1 MAHKSDPHTLTG
13 RQPRPVRWWR
23 LAAEAALLMALAAAA
38 SSARPGDKLPERVE
52 GMTVS
57 ASERIGSAPYSLRRP
72 RAPARIE
79 SVAVDTADLQ
89 RALSA
94 NGATPRPGVPRQ
106 IGVARD
112 VSQLGTAA
120 EMAKRLH
127 WQRTAEGGTVAAVGI
142 ASRSALGMRI
152 GVRVFRLP
160 ASAKLRFYASGSSAA
175 HEVSGESVLSTLQR
189 NRDSGDSDDEAST
202 FWSPLIESDDVTL
215 EVELPPGVGPAA
227 MAIAVPR
234 VSHVFASPLAAV
246 PGASASC
253 ELDATC
259 YGDWRPESD
268 ATAKM
273 AFVWAG
279 GSYVCSGTLVNDA
292 ASSGTPYFLSANH
305 CIPNQSAASTIQTY
319 WFYRS
324 VSCNSAA
331 YNPAYQ
337 TRIGG
342 ASLLYS
348 STGTDTA
355 FMQLRD
361 LPPAGA
367 RYAAWTT
374 SGVSLGSP
382 LAGLHH
388 PEGDLQKITF
398 GILWGFAKCTG
409 LVGGVFQ
416 CDVATQA
423 TGEYLVLAYT
433 SGIHEQGSSG
443 SGLFATIDGKHY
455 LIGQMYGTDAS
466 CINPG
471 GLGFAGR
478 FDVAY
483 NAALSRWLARPAATS
498 HDDLVIDF
506 GVGNGLW
513 MWLNNLSWQQLH
525 GVPAKL
531 VATADM
537 DFNGRDDVVVDF
549 GSPYGIWIWMNNSNW
564 VPLHGTSAR
573 HIVRADMEGNG
584 QDDVVIDFGPQYGIW
599 VRINNSNWVD
609 LHGISAEH
617 ITAADMDNNGQD
629 DLVIDFGAQYGIW
642 VRMNNRDWVPL
653 HGTTAKSIT
662 AADMDNNGQD
672 DLIIDFGPQY
682 GIWVRMNNRDWVP
695 LHGTSAKSITAADM
709 DNNGQDDLV
718 IDFGPQYG
726 IWVRMNNR
734 DWVPL
739 HGTSALSVAAV
750 DIDNNGMDDVVIDFG
765 PQYGIWVR
773 MNNANWVLLHGS
785 SAQHITGADLDG
797 NGQGDVIVDFGSAK
811 GGIWA
816 RMNNSNWVQI
826 NGVGA
831 ASITAGQIDGN

>member
-416 CDVATQA
+416 CDVATPV
-423 TGEYLVLAYT
+423 TGEYLAIAYT
-433 SGIHEQGSSG
+433 SGIHEPGSSG

-455 LIGQMYGTDAS
+455 LIGQMYGTDSS

-471 GLGFAGR
+471 GLGFAGHFVR
-478 FDVAY
+478 RAAAACVKAQFGRHRQPEHAHADAHAERAARGDADRRDRAAFGSRLPVQTLRRLRGRAERRHVAGD
-483 NAALSRWLARPAATS
+483 ADLARHAGAERGAVRRQCPLQVGRIHRDGFDSRRRPRATQAVGRVFDALFRRRGHVLDPLQQILAGAGRRGGCGQCHQQCRLGGQGPPTDRPRVAPDQSLWIRLACHPCVIRSAANQRILFECTDAPGSWGARKGRPRGALPCSHRAATCGRS
-498 HDDLVIDF
+498 SPCRIP
-506 GVGNGLW
+506 
-513 MWLNNLSWQQLH
+513 STRP
-525 GVPAKL
+525 PAHL
-531 VATADM
+531 
-537 DFNGRDDVVVDF
+537 
-549 GSPYGIWIWMNNSNW
+549 P
-564 VPLHGTSAR
+564 SA
-573 HIVRADMEGNG
+573 VRS
-584 QDDVVIDFGPQYGIW
+584 
-599 VRINNSNWVD
+599 R
-609 LHGISAEH
+609 
-617 ITAADMDNNGQD
+617 
-629 DLVIDFGAQYGIW
+629 
-642 VRMNNRDWVPL
+642 R
-653 HGTTAKSIT
+653 
-662 AADMDNNGQD
+662 
-672 DLIIDFGPQY
+672 
-682 GIWVRMNNRDWVP
+682 
-695 LHGTSAKSITAADM
+695 
-709 DNNGQDDLV
+709 
-718 IDFGPQYG
+718 
-726 IWVRMNNR
+726 
-734 DWVPL
+734 
-739 HGTSALSVAAV
+739 
-750 DIDNNGMDDVVIDFG
+750 
-765 PQYGIWVR
+765 
-773 MNNANWVLLHGS
+773 
-785 SAQHITGADLDG
+785 
-797 NGQGDVIVDFGSAK
+797 
-811 GGIWA
+811 
-816 RMNNSNWVQI
+816 
-826 NGVGA
+826 
-831 ASITAGQIDGN
+831 

>member
-1 MAHKSDPHTLTG
+1 MTGRTDLHALTG
-13 RQPRPVRWWR
+13 RDPQPVRWWR

-38 SSARPGDKLPERVE
+38 SSARPGDKLAERVE
-52 GMTVS
+52 GMTAS
-57 ASERIGSAPYSLRRP
+57 ASERIESAPYSLRRP

-94 NGATPRPGVPRQ
+94 NGAPPRPGVPRK

-112 VSQLGTAA
+112 VSPLGTAA
-120 EMAKRLH
+120 ETAKRLH
-127 WQRTAEGGTVAAVGI
+127 WQPTAEGGTVAAVGI

-160 ASAKLRFYASGSSAA
+160 VSAKLRFYASGSSAA
-175 HEVSGESVLSTLQR
+175 HEVSGETVLSTLQR
-189 NRDSGDSDDEAST
+189 NRDAGDSDDDAAT

-234 VSHVFASPLAAV
+234 VSHVFASPLV
-246 PGASASC
+246 PAPSASC

-279 GSYVCSGTLVNDA
+279 GSYVCSGTLLNDGP
-292 ASSGTPYFLSANH
+292 SSATPYFLSANH

-337 TRIGG
+337 TRAGG
-342 ASLLYS
+342 ATLLYS
-348 STGTDTA
+348 SAATDTA

-361 LPPAGA
+361 MPPAGA

-416 CDVATQA
+416 CDVATPV
-423 TGEYLVLAYT
+423 TGEYLAIAYT
-433 SGIHEQGSSG
+433 SGIHEPGSSG

-455 LIGQMYGTDAS
+455 LIGQMYGTDSS

-483 NAALSRWLARPAATS
+483 NAALSRWLARPAATR
-498 HDDLVIDF
+498 HDDLVLDF

-525 GVPAKL
+525 GVPARL

-549 GSPYGIWIWMNNSNW
+549 GSPYGIWVWMNNSNW

-629 DLVIDFGAQYGIW
+629 DLV
-642 VRMNNRDWVPL
+642 
-653 HGTTAKSIT
+653 
-662 AADMDNNGQD
+662 
-672 DLIIDFGPQY
+672 IDFGPQY

-773 MNNANWVLLHGS
+773 MNNANWVLLHGV
-785 SAQHITGADLDG
+785 SAQHIAGADLDG
-797 NGQGDVIVDFGSAK
+797 NGQGDVIVDFGSAG